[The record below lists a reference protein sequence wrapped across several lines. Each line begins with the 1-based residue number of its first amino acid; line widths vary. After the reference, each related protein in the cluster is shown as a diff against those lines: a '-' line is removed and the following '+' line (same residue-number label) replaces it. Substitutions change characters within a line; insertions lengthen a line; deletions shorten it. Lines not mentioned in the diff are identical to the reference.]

1 MALAKIAMTTP
12 EQYRV
17 HGRVASTEGQWQ
29 ADGPLREFL
38 LRKFLRHQG
47 YLPNLATPTT
57 FNEKLLHRMLFDR
70 RRILT
75 TFADKLAVR
84 DYVAHRLASTQNL
97 TAIYDVFSRADDL
110 YGFDFP
116 SRFALKANHGSG
128 WNYIHHGGQF
138 NRMRLVQLAR
148 RWLNSNYGGISGEWC
163 YNDIQPKVFCEEYL
177 GNGYSLPVDYKLS
190 CFSGMARFF
199 VVSFDRQSGRK
210 VNFYDRDWKVLDIRY
225 RENPRKFYTPPPPN
239 LAQMISIAERLS
251 EGIDFVRVDLYDMG
265 DRVVFGEMTT
275 NPGGLTNRYDPQ
287 EWDATF
293 GSYWRLPADG
303 TTQ

>member
-1 MALAKIAMTTP
+1 MTTP
-12 EQYRV
+12 EQDRV

-38 LRKFLRHQG
+38 LRKFFRHQG

-57 FNEKLLHRMLFDR
+57 FNEKLLHRMLFDL
-70 RRILT
+70 RRILA

-97 TAIYDVFSRADDL
+97 TALYGVFSRADDL

-116 SRFALKANHGSG
+116 LRFALKANHGSG

-138 NRMRLVQLAR
+138 NRRRLVQLAR
-148 RWLNSNYGGISGEWC
+148 RWLNSNYGRISGEWC
-163 YNDIQPKVFCEEYL
+163 YKDIQPRVFCEEHL
-177 GNGYSLPVDYKLS
+177 GTDDSSPSDYKFF
-190 CFSGMARFF
+190 CFSGTARFIEAD
-199 VVSFDRQSGRK
+199 FDRYSSHKR
-210 VNFYDRDWKVLDIRY
+210 NIYDRDWNLLDVQHKY
-225 RENPRKFYTPPPPN
+225 PPKLGAQAAPRN

-251 EGIDFVRVDLYDMG
+251 DGVDFVRVDLYDLG
-265 DRVVFGEMTT
+265 DRVVFGE
-275 NPGGLTNRYDPQ
+275 LTNYPAAGMGVFCPQ

-293 GSYWRLPADG
+293 GSYWSL
-303 TTQ
+303 TC